1 MSLEPRVR
9 KLWREQLSCVA
20 VQHPNIFSILA
31 NSRWGGSQDLA
42 SARTCYSKGW
52 WFVVVLWVKGECKA
66 LKANLPP
73 SSPSPV
79 SPRADRRNQNF
90 SLSRWLRET
99 KNTSPPNRAIRP
111 RKTLTAALK
120 TLTQYRSCFMPRGR
134 EATQRGPKGSEQA
147 DSAGFSAVW
156 FW

>member
-9 KLWREQLSCVA
+9 ELWREQLSCLA

-73 SSPSPV
+73 SSSSPV
-79 SPRADRRNQNF
+79 SPRAGHRNQNF
-90 SLSRWLRET
+90 SFSIWLRET
-99 KNTSPPNRAIRP
+99 KNTSLPNRAIRP
-111 RKTLTAALK
+111 RKNLTSALK
-120 TLTQYRSCFMPRGR
+120 TLTPHRSYSISRGR

-147 DSAGFSAVW
+147 DSAGFSPV
-156 FW
+156 